1 MRIYTLQALLVVCL
15 IFIALPS
22 QAQRARRRAQKQY
35 TSPEQIKNE
44 QDSIRIATMS
54 LEHADT
60 LSFIE
65 EYTTHADDKTNSI
78 QQIDSAL
85 AMWRTT
91 STVEAYERYFNDFVL
106 ASQRIDTTLRSDNL
120 DSI

>member
-44 QDSIRIATMS
+44 QDESRTCRYSIIYRGI
-54 LEHADT
+54 
-60 LSFIE
+60 
-65 EYTTHADDKTNSI
+65 YYPC
-78 QQIDSAL
+78 
-85 AMWRTT
+85 R
-91 STVEAYERYFNDFVL
+91 
-106 ASQRIDTTLRSDNL
+106 
-120 DSI
+120 